1 MRWDIVVP
9 LQRRES
15 QEIEALHTTSAR
27 SEKNTSRPSRL
38 LLLMAIVL
46 AYATQLACF
55 PSNLNSAFYQRW
67 LELAPW
73 FVDASHRMVLGA
85 FGYALAL
92 GLFAWVAPHLH
103 VNNAPKTGGTQPSS
117 ETESVGNRLLGI
129 RAGQALM
136 VASGIFLGASLVR
149 FALMG
154 EDTLTRGLWLGS
166 VGLLLLGS
174 FTTAILEEKHAFR
187 WRIWKG
193 WLRSSHLL
201 AFVVVM
207 AGAAWLRFHQLDA
220 IPQDLHGD
228 MASMG
233 LQAREILAGTAPA
246 LFRQGWADI
255 PMLGFYPTVVG
266 LAWISNS
273 ILGLNAIPALEGL
286 LTIVALYFLGLRLL
300 ASHRL
305 AALAAVILAIN
316 IPHLHFSR
324 LAAYMDPWPWI
335 LFGFLFLAHGLK
347 KRRLWAFPL
356 AGWMFGMS
364 MQMYYSGR
372 ALIIILPMVGVYLS
386 VLYRRSL
393 RREWRYWLGR
403 ALWLILGMSVALGP
417 IALYFLQ
424 HPGPLLERSRSVF
437 LFHEPVMTHLM
448 GKYHLDSQIAVV
460 WEQIK
465 RSVLM
470 FNATHDTS
478 TQFGY
483 TRPMFSNAL
492 SPLVLLGIGYSFRH
506 WRRPAIGFGLIWLG
520 VMLVTGSVL
529 TNNAPFWPRLV
540 GILPVAAWMAALS
553 LCVTLRAFQVDS
565 TASFLQPNATTVIT
579 LALATLFFVLGQRN
593 WKNYAEFTINNAHP
607 EARIGRFLD
616 QMPDN
621 INACSFSTPYKLT
634 TREIAFLAWPR
645 LLVDLEPGMTGPLL
659 DVCPG
664 PARVW
669 ILGPEEKSQR
679 LRVERRWPE
688 GQLQEHRDHTGRVVF
703 LSYLI
708 ADGAAMSGAEPTP
721 QPLGH
726 AYLPDGTMFVP
737 QYVFL
742 GDVSSEVTR
751 WRVGPVEVRGE
762 ALTLIFGPI
771 QGHDAV
777 VDYIEFLSTDGTIRR
792 YEAEALVFD
801 GNIQFAD
808 RPGADN
814 RWWRQS
820 FEPFSGGVG
829 LVAQKDELPPAL
841 KTTISLPA
849 GLYDLTIGTFT
860 GDPANAAFALGV
872 LIQ

>member
-1 MRWDIVVP
+1 MVT

-15 QEIEALHTTSAR
+15 QEIEALHTTPAR
-27 SEKNTSRPSRL
+27 SEKNSSRPSRL

-46 AYATQLACF
+46 AYATQLVCF
-55 PSNLNSAFYQRW
+55 PTNLNSAFYQRW

-85 FGYALAL
+85 LGYALAL
-92 GLFAWVAPHLH
+92 GLFAWVAPSPHA
-103 VNNAPKTGGTQPSS
+103 NNAPKARGAQPSP
-117 ETESVGNRLLGI
+117 ETGSTDNRRLGI

-154 EDTLTRGLWLGS
+154 EDALTRGLWLGS

-174 FTTAILEEKHAFR
+174 FTTAIFEERPYFQ
-187 WRIWKG
+187 WREWKG
-193 WLRSSHLL
+193 WRRSPHLW
-201 AFVVVM
+201 AFVVLM

-266 LAWISNS
+266 LAWVSNS

-286 LTIVALYFLGLRLL
+286 LTIVALYFLVLRLF
-300 ASHRL
+300 AFHRL

-372 ALIIILPMVGVYLS
+372 ALIIILPVAGVYLS
-386 VLYRRSL
+386 VLYWRSL
-393 RREWRYWLGR
+393 HREWRYWLGR
-403 ALWLILGMSVALGP
+403 ASWLALGMVVALGP
-417 IALYFLQ
+417 IMLYFLQ

-448 GKYHLDSQIAVV
+448 GKYHVDSQIAVV

-483 TRPMFSNAL
+483 TRPMFSAAL

-540 GILPVAAWMAALS
+540 GILPVAAWMAALA
-553 LCVTLRAFQVDS
+553 LYVTLRAFQVDRHA
-565 TASFLQPNATTVIT
+565 TASLLQPSATTVIT

-593 WKNYAEFTINNAHP
+593 WKNYVEFTINNAHP

-616 QMPDN
+616 QLPDD
-621 INACSFSTPYKLT
+621 INACSFSTPYKLS

-659 DVCPG
+659 ESCPG
-664 PARVW
+664 PLRVW
-669 ILGPEEKSQR
+669 ILGPEEPSQR
-679 LRVERRWPE
+679 LRLERRWPD
-688 GQLQEHRDHTGRVVF
+688 GQLQEHRDGTGRVVF

-708 ADGAAMSGAEPTP
+708 TNEAVTPETSSKEQLSGN
-721 QPLGH
+721 
-726 AYLPDGTMFVP
+726 AYLPNGTLFVP
-737 QYVFL
+737 QYVFR
-742 GDVSSEVTR
+742 GDTSSHVVR
-751 WRVGPVEVRGE
+751 WRVGPVEVTEG
-762 ALTLIFGPI
+762 ALTIVLGPI
-771 QGHDAV
+771 PDHDAV
-777 VDYIEFLSTDGTIRR
+777 FDYIELLSENGTIRR
-792 YEAEALVFD
+792 YEAESLTYDGVLV
-801 GNIQFAD
+801 FAD

-814 RWWRQS
+814 HWWRQQ
-820 FEPFSGGVG
+820 FAPFSGGVG
-829 LVAQKDELPPAL
+829 LVAQKNELVPAL
-841 KTTISLPA
+841 KTTIPMPS

-860 GDPANAAFALGV
+860 GDPANGVFALGV
-872 LIQ
+872 AIE